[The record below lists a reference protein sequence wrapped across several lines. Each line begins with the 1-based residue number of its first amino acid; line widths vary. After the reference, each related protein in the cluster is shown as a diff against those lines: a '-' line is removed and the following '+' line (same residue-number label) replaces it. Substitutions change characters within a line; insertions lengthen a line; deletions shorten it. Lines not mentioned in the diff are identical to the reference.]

1 MEEGRRYKPRVP
13 KIHPSALVSADAEL
27 ADDVVVGPFAVIEGP
42 VRLAEGV
49 EIGGHAWIS
58 GRTVVGGNSK
68 IGWGSVVGADPQDL
82 SFDPSTESGV
92 VIGAGNTLREY
103 VTIHRGS
110 KHGSDTRIGDGNF
123 LMTGVHLAHD
133 VTMGDGNVL
142 ANNVLIA
149 GHVKIGRRT
158 FLGGG
163 AGFHQF
169 IHIGDFALVQ
179 GNTASSQDVPP
190 YCALYGINR
199 LAGLNVVG
207 LRRAGFTA
215 EERAEIKRAYQL
227 LFASGKRR
235 EDALAEAAGRTWG
248 EAAMKLI
255 DAVARPSKKGVAA
268 P

>member
-1 MEEGRRYKPRVP
+1 MP
-13 KIHPSALVSADAEL
+13 KIHASALVSPEAHL
-27 ADDVVVGPFAVIEGP
+27 ADDVIIGPFAVIEGP
-42 VRLAEGV
+42 VKLSAGV
-49 EIGGHAWIS
+49 EIGGHSWIT
-58 GRTVVGGNSK
+58 GRTEVGEGTR
-68 IGWGSVVGADPQDL
+68 IGWGSVIGADPQDL

-92 VIGAGNTLREY
+92 RIGSNNTLREY

-110 KHGSDTRIGDGNF
+110 KPGSDTRVGDGNF

-133 VTMGDGNVL
+133 VMMGDGNVL

-149 GHVKIGRRT
+149 GHVRIGSRT

-163 AGFHQF
+163 SAFHQF

-179 GNTASSQDVPP
+179 GNSAVSQDLPP

-207 LRRAGFTA
+207 LRRAGFSA
-215 EERAEIKRAYQL
+215 EERAEIKRAYHL
-227 LFASGKRR
+227 VFASGKRR
-235 EDALAEAAGRTWG
+235 EEALEEASQRSWGR
-248 EAAMKLI
+248 AAANFLE
-255 DAVARPSKKGVAA
+255 AVAHPSKKGVAA